1 MNTTPPLFVLK
12 RQAKALA
19 KQAHIPHLAALDRI
33 AQEHGFERWS
43 LLTSSTVQGDPCS
56 HVLRQLLPGDLMLLG
71 ARPGHGKTLMGLE
84 LLSKA
89 IRQGRHGWF
98 FTLEYNLADVL
109 DRLHRVDGNPI
120 ELTERLVVDNSDDI
134 SATYIIDALQH
145 APPDSVLVID
155 YLQLLD
161 QKRQNAPL
169 QQQLEVLKRFAV
181 DKGLVVVLISQI
193 DRRVELSNSTFPTI
207 EDVRLPNPL
216 DLSLFDKTCFLNQQ
230 AVSFSPMPSL

>member
-1 MNTTPPLFVLK
+1 MNTTPPLFILK

-19 KQAHIPHLAALDRI
+19 KQENIPHLAALDRI
-33 AQEHGFERWS
+33 AQEYGFERWS
-43 LLTSSTVQGDPCS
+43 LLTSSTAQSDPCN

-84 LLSKA
+84 LLAKA

-109 DRLHRVDGNPI
+109 DRLHMVDRNPA
-120 ELTERLVVDNSDDI
+120 ELTEHLVVDNSDDI
-134 SATYIIDALQH
+134 NATYIIDVLQH
-145 APPDSVLVID
+145 APPNSVIIID

-169 QQQLEVLKRFAV
+169 QQQVEALKSFAAN
-181 DKGLVVVLISQI
+181 KGLLIVLISQI
-193 DRRVELSNSTFPTI
+193 DRRVELSNGTFPTI

-216 DLSLFDKTCFLNQQ
+216 DLRLFDKTCFLHQQ
-230 AVSFSPMPSL
+230 AVNFSINT

>member
-19 KQAHIPHLAALDRI
+19 KQEHIPHLAALDRI

-43 LLTSSTVQGDPCS
+43 LLTSSTTQSNACS

-84 LLSKA
+84 LLAKA
-89 IRQGRHGWF
+89 IRQGQHGWF
-98 FTLEYNLADVL
+98 FTLEYNLSDVL
-109 DRLHRVDGNPI
+109 DRLHLVDGNPA
-120 ELTERLVVDNSDDI
+120 ELTERLAVDNSDDI
-134 SATYIIDALQH
+134 SAAYIIHALQH
-145 APPDSVLVID
+145 APPNSVIVID

-169 QQQLEVLKRFAV
+169 QQQVEALKRFAV
-181 DKGLVVVLISQI
+181 DKDLVVVLISQI
-193 DRRVELSNSTFPTI
+193 DRCVELSNSTFPTI

-216 DLSLFDKTCFLNQQ
+216 DLTLFDKTLFLNQR
-230 AVSFSPMPSL
+230 AVNFSTKP

>member
-19 KQAHIPHLAALDRI
+19 KQEHIPHLAALDRI

-43 LLTSSTVQGDPCS
+43 LLTSSTAQSDPCN

-84 LLSKA
+84 LLAKA
-89 IRQGRHGWF
+89 IRQGQHGWF
-98 FTLEYNLADVL
+98 FTLEYNLSDVL
-109 DRLHRVDGNPI
+109 DRLHLVDGNPA
-120 ELTERLVVDNSDDI
+120 ELTERLAVDNSDDI
-134 SATYIIDALQH
+134 SAAYIIHALQH
-145 APPDSVLVID
+145 APPNSVIVID

-169 QQQLEVLKRFAV
+169 QQQVEALKRFAV
-181 DKGLVVVLISQI
+181 DKDLVVVLISQI
-193 DRRVELSNSTFPTI
+193 DRCVELSNSTFPTI

-216 DLSLFDKTCFLNQQ
+216 DLTLFDKTLFLNQR
-230 AVSFSPMPSL
+230 AVNFSTKP